1 MPALRSTRMSA
12 ALAAIVAVTLVPAHA
27 SAQGKGVFAF
37 ENVTVV
43 PMDRETT
50 LPGRTVIVRDGRIV
64 SVVAAGSAAVPAGA
78 TRIDGRGRFLMPG
91 IAEMHGHIPPVGNAG
106 ARYAEDALFM
116 YLANGATTV
125 RGMQGNASQFELR
138 RRIEAGEIPGPRLYL
153 GSPPL
158 SGNNAKDP
166 ESARRLVREHRTAGY
181 DLLKV
186 HEGLSRETYAAIV
199 ETAREVGMT
208 WGGHVA
214 SDVGVS
220 GALAAHQVTIDH
232 IDDYIDALQKDGSPA
247 LALDGFARAD
257 AMPMNVDESKYAVL
271 ARQTR
276 EAGVAVVPT
285 SALWETI
292 LGVHPTA
299 ELMRRPELKYMPRA
313 MVEGWATTID
323 RRRADRDR
331 ASAALEVTVRNRMLK
346 ALDDGGA
353 LVLMGTDAPQ
363 LFSVPGFSLRNELAV
378 MKQAGMSN
386 HAILRSGTTNVAKYF
401 GTEAETGTVAEGKR
415 ADLLLLDANPL
426 DDALNIWRRAGV
438 MANGRWYP
446 ESEIQRKLAEIE
458 ARNR

>member
-1 MPALRSTRMSA
+1 
-12 ALAAIVAVTLVPAHA
+12 
-27 SAQGKGVFAF
+27 
-37 ENVTVV
+37 
-43 PMDRETT
+43 
-50 LPGRTVIVRDGRIV
+50 
-64 SVVAAGSAAVPAGA
+64 
-78 TRIDGRGRFLMPG
+78 
-91 IAEMHGHIPPVGNAG
+91 MHGHIPAVGNAG
-106 ARYAEDALFM
+106 PQYAEDALFM
-116 YLANGATTV
+116 YIANGATTV
-125 RGMQGNASQFELR
+125 RGMQGNPSQFELR
-138 RRIEAGEIPGPRLYL
+138 RRIEAGEIAGPLLYL

-158 SGNNAKDP
+158 SGNNAKDA
-166 ESARRLVREHRTAGY
+166 ESASKLVRDHKAAGY

-186 HEGLSRETYAAIV
+186 HEGLTREAYAAIAS
-199 ETAREVGMT
+199 TAREVGLT

-214 SDVGVS
+214 SDVAVS
-220 GALAAHQVTIDH
+220 GALAEHQISIDH

-247 LALDGFARAD
+247 LSLDGFARAD

-276 EAGVAVVPT
+276 DAGVTIVPT

-299 ELMRRPELKYMPRA
+299 DLMKRPELKYMPRA

-323 RRRADRDR
+323 RRRMDRDR
-331 ASAALEVTVRNRMLK
+331 MSASMEVRVRNRMLK

-353 LVLMGTDAPQ
+353 MILMGTDAPQ
-363 LFSVPGFSLRNELAV
+363 LFSVPGFSLRNELVV

-386 HAILRSGTTNVAKYF
+386 YSILRSGTTNVAKYF
-401 GTEAETGTVAEGKR
+401 GTEAETGTVAAGKR

-426 DDALNIWRRAGV
+426 ADVMNIWKRSGV

-446 ESEIQRKLAEIE
+446 ESEIQERLAEIV